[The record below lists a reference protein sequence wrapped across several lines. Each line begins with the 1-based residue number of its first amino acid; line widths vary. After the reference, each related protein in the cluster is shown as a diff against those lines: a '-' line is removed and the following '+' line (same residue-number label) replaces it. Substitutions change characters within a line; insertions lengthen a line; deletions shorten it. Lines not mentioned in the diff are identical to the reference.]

1 MKIVSLMANRMVNP
15 LGFDFSRLRL
25 SYKVTDT
32 QAKTQLW
39 ARILVATDSE
49 LKTVVYDSGES
60 SEIDSLSFCPAFT
73 LLPRTRYYW
82 QVEVAGDNGERAKSE
97 IAWFE
102 TAKLDEP
109 FAGQWISA
117 DWDMDEAMNLKK
129 RFTAQDV
136 ASARAYVCGLG
147 LYELYINGQK
157 AGNEYLTPN
166 CNAYDKWI
174 QYQTYDVT
182 ELLTSGENDLCVML
196 GDGWYKGRFSFFS
209 AEKIYGDT
217 EALLF
222 ELRITLRDGSEQVI
236 ASDLSWQAQRSQI
249 RFSNIYDG
257 EVYDATFSDEALYPV
272 KTVDLGFDL
281 LRPRL
286 SPPVIITE
294 KITPKEIIITPK
306 GETVLDLGQEI
317 TGWLAFKTR
326 APKGT
331 RLHLGY
337 SEILQGGNF
346 YRDNLR
352 SAKAEYTYIS
362 DGTEREVRPFFT
374 YFGFRYIK
382 LEGFGADIQ
391 LSDFTGCVVHS
402 TLQQIGRLETSNE
415 KVNRLILNALWGQR
429 GNYLDVP
436 TDCPQRDERM
446 GWTGDA
452 QAFAATACFN
462 MDSAAFLQ
470 KYLYDMQMEQD
481 KMEGGCP
488 HVVPSF
494 GSKSPS
500 SCAWGDAA
508 AIIPWTLYLF
518 YGDKTLLQ
526 QEYRN
531 MRDWVDY
538 IYHIDEQT
546 GGHRLWTVGFHFGDW
561 LALDAEKTGNVI
573 GGTDTYYIAS
583 AFYYYSTSL
592 LVKAAK
598 ALGYEED
605 IRKYEKLQGEILSA
619 IRKEYLTATGRLA
632 ETTQT
637 AYVVG
642 LMFGLIPE
650 EYQARNA
657 QALREKLK
665 LNDVHLRTGFVGT
678 SYLNRVL
685 SAFGSNDY
693 AYQLLL
699 NEDFPSWLY
708 EVNMGATT
716 VWERWNSVLPDGSI
730 SDTGMNSLNHYAYG
744 AIVEWIFRDVA
755 GINPTEQAP
764 GFKKALIRP
773 RPHFRLPKISA
784 EYDSAAGLYRSA
796 WEIFDDG
803 RFVMSVSVPFNAS
816 AEIVL
821 PHGDLDSLK
830 VNGEC
835 PCKSGLTFA
844 VCGDDLI
851 TEAPAGDYC
860 FEYVPVKPLRRVL
873 SVDSPALEILEN
885 ERALEILFQH
895 VPELRKL
902 IKAHPD
908 RKPDPSMTLRS
919 LSNSMFVSIS
929 DEQLE
934 AIDKELAKL

>member
-1 MKIVSLMANRMVNP
+1 MKIGSLMTNRMVNP
-15 LGFDFSRLRL
+15 LGFNFTELRL

-32 QAKTQLW
+32 KAKKQAW
-39 ARILVATDSE
+39 ARVTLATDPEMKSI
-49 LKTVVYDSGES
+49 VYDSGERGD
-60 SEIDSLSFCPAFT
+60 INSLSFTPDLS

-82 QVEVAGDNGERAKSE
+82 QVEAAADNGERAKSDT
-97 IAWFE
+97 AWFE
-102 TAKLDEP
+102 TAKIDEP
-109 FAGQWISA
+109 FEAQWISA
-117 DWDMDEAMNLKK
+117 DWDLDEAMNLKK
-129 RFTAQDV
+129 RFSAQDV
-136 ASARAYVCGLG
+136 VSARAYVCGLG

-157 AGNEYLTPN
+157 AGDEYLTPN
-166 CNAYDKWI
+166 CNAYDKWL

-182 ELLTSGENDLCVML
+182 GLIAQGENDLCVML
-196 GDGWYKGRFSFFS
+196 ADGWYKGRFGFRS
-209 AEKIYGDT
+209 ADKVYGDT
-217 EALLF
+217 EALIL
-222 ELRITLRDGSEQVI
+222 ELRLKLKDGSEQVI
-236 ASDLSWQAQRSQI
+236 ASDLSWKAQRSKI
-249 RFSNIYDG
+249 RFANIYDG
-257 EVYDATFSDEALYPV
+257 EIYDATFSDDTLYPV
-272 KTVDLGFDL
+272 KAMDLGFDRL
-281 LRPRL
+281 TPRL

-294 KITPKEIIITPK
+294 KITPKEIIKTPK

-331 RLHLGY
+331 KLHLSYG
-337 SEILQGGNF
+337 EILQGGNF

-362 DGTEREVRPFFT
+362 DGSEREVRPYFT

-382 LEGFGADIQ
+382 LEGFGEDIQ

-402 TLQQIGRLETSNE
+402 TLHQIGRLKTSNE

-481 KMEGGCP
+481 KMQGGCP
-488 HVVPSF
+488 HVVPAF
-494 GSKSPS
+494 EMYSPS

-508 AIIPWTLYLF
+508 AIIPWTLYMF
-518 YGDKTLLQ
+518 YGDKTLLK

-531 MRDWVDY
+531 MRDWVEY
-538 IYHIDEQT
+538 IHNIDEQT

-605 IRKYEKLQGEILSA
+605 IKKYEKLQGEILSA
-619 IRKEYLTATGRLA
+619 IRREYLTPTGRLA

-650 EYQARNA
+650 EFEERNA

-699 NEDFPSWLY
+699 NEDYPSWLY

-744 AIVEWIFRDVA
+744 AIVEWIYRDVA

-773 RPHFRLPKISA
+773 RPNFRLPKISA
-784 EYDSAAGLYRSA
+784 EYDSAAGLYKSA

-803 RFVMSVSVPFNAS
+803 RFVMSVSVPFDAS

-835 PCKSGLTFA
+835 PCKSGLKFQ
-844 VCGDDLI
+844 VSGDDLV
-851 TEAPAGDYC
+851 TEAPAGDYT
-860 FEYVPVKPLRRVL
+860 FEYVPVKPLRKVL
-873 SVDSPALEILEN
+873 SVDSPVVEIIENKKALDIL
-885 ERALEILFQH
+885 IQH
-895 VPELRKL
+895 VPDMARLAKEG
-902 IKAHPD
+902 
-908 RKPDPSMTLRS
+908 RKPNPSMTLRS
-919 LSNSMFVSIS
+919 LANSMFVSIS

-934 AIDKELAKL
+934 AIDKELGKL